1 MFKALMI
8 AAFLPLAAA
17 GTASAQ
23 THDMSKMMMM
33 KPGAEMSEAD
43 KGYMAAMQK
52 MQDGMMK
59 TEMTGDPDGDFV
71 RMMIP
76 HHQSAVDMAEV
87 LLKQENVD
95 PEMKAMAEK
104 IRDDQI
110 REIAEMKKW
119 LEAHPE

>member
-1 MFKALMI
+1 MFKPLM
-8 AAFLPLAAA
+8 LAASLSLA
-17 GTASAQ
+17 LSGFAAAQ

-52 MQDGMMK
+52 MQDEMMK
-59 TEMTGDPDGDFV
+59 TEMTGNPSGDFV

-76 HHQSAVDMAEV
+76 HHQSAIDMAEA
-87 LLKQENVD
+87 LLAQENVD
-95 PEMKAMAEK
+95 PEMKAMAQK
-104 IRDDQI
+104 MRDDQTK
-110 REIAEMKKW
+110 EIADMKKW

>member
-1 MFKALMI
+1 MLKILTI
-8 AAFLPLAAA
+8 AAMLPLAAA
-17 GTASAQ
+17 GVATAQ
-23 THDMSKMMMM
+23 THYMSKMMM

-59 TEMTGDPDGDFV
+59 TEMTGDADGDFV

-76 HHQSAVDMAEV
+76 HHQSAVDMADV
-87 LLKQENVD
+87 LLKQQNISPQIKD
-95 PEMKAMAEK
+95 MAED
-104 IRDDQI
+104 IREEQLE
-110 REIAEMKKW
+110 EIAEMKKW

>member
-1 MFKALMI
+1 MLKPLILATSFSVAVLG
-8 AAFLPLAAA
+8 AAV
-17 GTASAQ
+17 AQ

-52 MQDGMMK
+52 MQDEMMK
-59 TEMTGDPDGDFV
+59 TEMTGNPSGDFA

-76 HHQSAVDMAEV
+76 HHQSAIDMTNA
-87 LLKQENVD
+87 LLAQENID

-104 IRDDQI
+104 MRDDQKK
-110 REIAEMKKW
+110 EIADMQRW